1 MKLTIN
7 HLTHY
12 HYDEEVKFSTQY
24 LRLTPQ
30 NSARQ
35 QIREWRLTLPAS
47 AVATTDAYGN
57 VLHVLTLD
65 VPHHD
70 ITIHAQGVVEIADN
84 AEESYQTSMEDTLS
98 PLVFLRTTP
107 LTEADGSIRAFAK
120 RYYRPD
126 APEESLNT
134 LMAELQLKMPY
145 TPGATQVQDT
155 AAEAFAMQKGV
166 CQDHTHVFLAC
177 CRSLN
182 IPARYVSGY
191 VYSQDTQHVAMH
203 AWAEIWL
210 NERWQGFDI
219 TNNTRQL
226 HQHLWLA
233 VGMDY
238 LDACPVRGTRLG
250 GGCEEMFSEAEV
262 RLFEQQQQVQQ
273 QQ

>member
-12 HYDEEVKFSTQY
+12 RYDEEVKFSTQY

-30 NSARQ
+30 SSARQ
-35 QIREWRLTLPAS
+35 QIHEWKLTLPAS
-47 AVATTDAYGN
+47 AVATSDAYGN

-65 VPHHD
+65 VPHRD

-84 AEESYQTSMEDTLS
+84 AEEPYYGGETNTLS

-107 LTEADGSIRAFAK
+107 LTEADGNIRAFAK
-120 RYYRPD
+120 HYYRPE
-126 APEESLNT
+126 ATEESLVD
-134 LMAELQLKMPY
+134 LMTELRLKMPY

-155 AAEAFAMQKGV
+155 AAEAFSMQKGV

-182 IPARYVSGY
+182 IPARYASGY
-191 VYSQDTQHVAMH
+191 VYSEDTQHVAMH
-203 AWAEIWL
+203 AWAEAWL
-210 NERWQGFDI
+210 DDRWQGFDI
-219 TNNTRQL
+219 TNNTCQL
-226 HQHLWLA
+226 NQHLLLA

-262 RLFEQQQQVQQ
+262 RLFEKQQQVQQ

>member
-12 HYDEEVKFSTQY
+12 RYDEEVKFSTQY
-24 LRLTPQ
+24 LRLTPK

-35 QIREWRLTLPAS
+35 KIRQWKLTLPVP
-47 AVATTDAYGN
+47 AVQTTDAYGN

-65 VPHHD
+65 RPHHD
-70 ITIHAQGVVEIADN
+70 ITIHAQGVVDLIDGD
-84 AEESYQTSMEDTLS
+84 AEEAPQQDGLS
-98 PLVFLRTTP
+98 PLVFLRMTP
-107 LTEADGSIRAFAK
+107 LTEADAHIRAFAQ
-120 RYYRPD
+120 RYYRHH

-155 AAEAFAMQKGV
+155 AAAAFTLQKGV

-203 AWAEIWL
+203 AWAEVWL
-210 NERWQGFDI
+210 NGRWQGFDI
-219 TNNTRQL
+219 TNCTRQL
-226 HQHLWLA
+226 RQHLLLA

-238 LDACPVRGTRLG
+238 MDACPVRGTRLG

-262 RLFEQQQQVQQ
+262 RLFTQQQQVQQ